1 MYKKGIIL
9 TVVTFLMIV
18 FAVPSFAAS
27 AFAESGL
34 SIPSTQSK
42 KELDV
47 SAVDGGRFSK
57 AMDSLTGDTQTVG
70 GKLAYPLF
78 FFCLI
83 FGIILCVLGIFSKKL
98 LAAGGLS
105 LVLGFIILLVLG
117 DLGKAVDY
125 MDYVAVTIRNY
136 F

>member
-1 MYKKGIIL
+1 MYKKVIIL
-9 TVVTFLMIV
+9 TVITILMFV
-18 FAVPSFAAS
+18 FAVP

-34 SIPSTQSK
+34 SIPSTNTK
-42 KELDV
+42 KELDI
-47 SAVDGGRFSK
+47 STVDGGRFSS

-83 FGIILCVLGIFSKKL
+83 FGILLCVGGIFSKKL

-105 LVLGFIILLVLG
+105 LVLGFAILLVLG